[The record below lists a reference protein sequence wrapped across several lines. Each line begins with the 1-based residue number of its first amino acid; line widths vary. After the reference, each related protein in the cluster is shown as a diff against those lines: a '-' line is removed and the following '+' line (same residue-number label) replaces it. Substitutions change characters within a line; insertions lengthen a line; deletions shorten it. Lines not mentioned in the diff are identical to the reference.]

1 MLYQESNFTQKIFT
15 NCQKNSVIKKLLPLI
30 SMLIDGT
37 DHTSMLSQATLT
49 CVQLI
54 ASNYE
59 PNNTGA
65 ENKTL
70 YDSQKRVT

>member
-1 MLYQESNFTQKIFT
+1 
-15 NCQKNSVIKKLLPLI
+15 
-30 SMLIDGT
+30 MLIDGT